1 MRGLMRLVA
10 LGGLVLAVAAC
21 GPAAATTTPAGSVV
35 PPAGAG
41 AAPAS
46 AAAAGAGAAI
56 KIVDFNFDPSTIT
69 VKAGTTVTWTNSGT
83 APHTVTADDGSFSSQ
98 SLATGGTF
106 QQAFATP
113 GTFAYHCAIHPSMK
127 ASVVVAP

>member
-1 MRGLMRLVA
+1 VRNLMSLIA

-21 GPAAATTTPAGSVV
+21 GPSAATTTPGGSVV

-41 AAPAS
+41 ATPAS
-46 AAAAGAGAAI
+46 AAPAGAAI
-56 KIVDFNFDPSTIT
+56 KIVDFNFDPNTIT

-98 SLATGGTF
+98 SLASGGTF
-106 QQAFATP
+106 RRTFATA
-113 GTFAYHCAIHPSMK
+113 GTFAYHCAIHSSMK
-127 ASVVVAP
+127 ASVVVTP